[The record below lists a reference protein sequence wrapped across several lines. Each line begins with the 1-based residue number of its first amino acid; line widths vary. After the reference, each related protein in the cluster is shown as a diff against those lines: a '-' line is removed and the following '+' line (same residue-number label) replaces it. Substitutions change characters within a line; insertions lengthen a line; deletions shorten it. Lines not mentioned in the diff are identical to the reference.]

1 MKGDFLRFTSH
12 SNSRKLLTRA
22 KNFKRFKLSS
32 LIIIFITHIIMK
44 SGVEKNA
51 IVRRKIKI
59 LEAKMSGTAVF
70 KVKPRKRK
78 ILLKYP

>member
-1 MKGDFLRFTSH
+1 
-12 SNSRKLLTRA
+12 
-22 KNFKRFKLSS
+22 
-32 LIIIFITHIIMK
+32 MK